1 MVKSNDGLLDTVVSQ
16 WLCSCAAG
24 SGRRPEREDRTNQG
38 GGERETQP
46 VKGLIYALRCQ
57 NAATEG
63 SWYSPCGC
71 HMCVGQGSK
80 RTHNWREVGRGKIW
94 GGRGREG
101 QTSQHHWST
110 TTKTNVSSWMRQIKP
125 FVFCFFVFFPNSL
138 WCLYTDNTWRTLFY
152 KYSFKH
158 SPHVSHPSPPLQH
171 NIIVSYESNPI
182 TQSVDM
188 QLPTGYK
195 KRLMQWSIVNRW
207 RCWGYGSLNMQQG
220 KPRLSRGAV
229 HLPQSPVVWGH
240 QVVGKKITNQC
251 IFSMWLLL
259 N

>member
-1 MVKSNDGLLDTVVSQ
+1 MPCYAKTLPQRARGTLPVVVT
-16 WLCSCAAG
+16 CALVRV
-24 SGRRPEREDRTNQG
+24 RRGHT
-38 GGERETQP
+38 
-46 VKGLIYALRCQ
+46 
-57 NAATEG
+57 TEG
-63 SWYSPCGC
+63 RLGEEKS
-71 HMCVGQGSK
+71 
-80 RTHNWREVGRGKIW
+80 EVGEDERDRLPNITDPQQQRPTFLLEWDKLN
-94 GGRGREG
+94 
-101 QTSQHHWST
+101 HF
-110 TTKTNVSSWMRQIKP
+110 N
-125 FVFCFFVFFPNSL
+125 FVFLFFFPNSL

-251 IFSMWLLL
+251 IFLMWLLL